1 MLKNFRTIFRNYS
14 THMKK
19 YEKNEIKI
27 LVEKMKD
34 YKFYCDCKI
43 YPCHCLHYG
52 EPCKLYNNN
61 DSHMNFAKHILHI
74 NSKKIKQKK
83 SNDIYN
89 NHLDQWY
96 F

>member
-1 MLKNFRTIFRNYS
+1 MLKNFRKIFRNYS
-14 THMKK
+14 TYMKK

-34 YKFYCDCKI
+34 YKFYCDCTI

-52 EPCKLYNNN
+52 EPCKLYNNH
-61 DSHMNFAKHILHI
+61 DSHMNFAKHLLHI